1 MGPVEMS
8 YEDHAP
14 CCPIDGYIMTMTNFG
29 KEWVCPS
36 CGWSMN
42 VDNGGDDIMATTHVF
57 E

>member
-14 CCPIDGYIMTMTNFG
+14 CCPIDGFIMAMTNFG

-36 CGWSMN
+36 CGWSMD